1 MADLNVG
8 GQAVIEGVMMRSKD
22 RVATAVRIPNGE
34 ILVKTED
41 YRSLATRYKLLNT
54 PILRGAVAFVEMLL
68 IGIRTLNFSAEVAV
82 KEIEKQEAFDKG
94 KEYTEKKRTQSTLYL
109 ALTAAFA
116 LGLGILIFFFLPLA
130 IANFLDIHKEAIGF
144 NLIAGGIR
152 LTMFLVYVASLSFI
166 GEFKRIFQYHGAE
179 HKSIYA
185 LEMGDELTPE
195 RASRHT
201 RFHPRCGTSFILIV
215 ALIAIFIYAVSDTL
229 FQMWAGHPPALLVR
243 FAIHFALLPLVA
255 GSSFEL
261 LKLSG
266 KTRENALTKVLIKP
280 GLWLQKI
287 TTKEPSHDQLEVA
300 IAALEA
306 ALGVT
311 EPRII
316 ARKMTVS

>member
-1 MADLNVG
+1 MPDLNVG

-34 ILVKTED
+34 ILVKTDD

-68 IGIRTLNFSAEVAV
+68 IGIRTLNFSADVAV
-82 KEIEKQEAFDKG
+82 KEIEKQEAADKG
-94 KEYTEKKRTQSTLYL
+94 KEYTARQRKQSTLYL

-116 LGLGILIFFFLPLA
+116 LGLGILVFFFLPLA

-144 NLIAGGIR
+144 NLIAGAIR
-152 LTMFLVYVASLSFI
+152 LTMFVLYVASLSFI

-195 RASRHT
+195 RAACHT

-215 ALIAIFIYAVSDTL
+215 ALIAILIYAISDTL
-229 FQMWAGHPPALLVR
+229 FQMWTGHPPTLLVR
-243 FAIHFALLPLVA
+243 FAIHFSLLPLVA

-266 KTRENALTKVLIKP
+266 KTRENALTRVLIKP